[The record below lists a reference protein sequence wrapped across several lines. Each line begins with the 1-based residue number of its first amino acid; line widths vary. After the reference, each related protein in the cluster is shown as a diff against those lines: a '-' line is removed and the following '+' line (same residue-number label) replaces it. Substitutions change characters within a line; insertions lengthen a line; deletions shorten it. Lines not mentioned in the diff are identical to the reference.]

1 MFNNARNWRLLA
13 GGVAAGVAGVV
24 GFAGT
29 TAAADPVAPQPVVPT
44 PVTVTQTVT
53 VAPSATAA
61 AAPAAPAAPAATPAA
76 APEVPTTVVARPAPA
91 AAPVTPAAAPLP
103 PLVPA
108 TSGTLTDF
116 FKDKGVALEAQNPR
130 EFQALNITL
139 PMPTGW
145 SQVPDPNVPDA
156 FAVIADRRGGDGLYT
171 SNAQVVVYRLV
182 GEFDPREAITHGFI
196 DSTQL
201 TNWQTTDGTLTEFG
215 GFPSSVIEGAYRQND
230 MILNTSRRHVIATTG
245 PDRYLVT
252 LSVTTAA
259 NQAVAAAN
267 ATDAIVNGFRVA
279 DPAAVTAPKP
289 AAPAAPAAT
298 PPVPAPVPVPATPIP
313 AS

>member
-1 MFNNARNWRLLA
+1 MLNNARSWRVVA
-13 GGVAAGVAGVV
+13 GGVAAGIAGVV

-29 TAAADPVAPQPVVPT
+29 IASADPALPAPPAPA

-53 VAPSATAA
+53 AAPTAVAAMVT
-61 AAPAAPAAPAATPAA
+61 PAAPAAPGPAA
-76 APEVPTTVVARPAPA
+76 PGPEVPTTVVAQPALTTPAPAPAPAPA
-91 AAPVTPAAAPLP
+91 APA
-103 PLVPA
+103 LVPA
-108 TSGTLTDF
+108 SSGTLTDF
-116 FKDKGVALEAQNPR
+116 FHEKGVALEPQNPR
-130 EFQALNITL
+130 DFRALNITL

-156 FAVIADRRGGDGLYT
+156 FAVLADRAGGDGLYT
-171 SNAQVVVYRLV
+171 SNAQLVVYKLV
-182 GEFDPREAITHGFI
+182 GDFDPREAITHGYI
-196 DSTQL
+196 DSQQL
-201 TNWQTTDGTLTEFG
+201 ANWQSTDASLAEFG
-215 GFPSSVIEGAYRQND
+215 GFPSSVIEGTYRQND
-230 MILNTSRRHVIATTG
+230 MILNTSRRHVIATAG

-279 DPAAVTAPKP
+279 DPAAVVATT
-289 AAPAAPAAT
+289 APAAPAAAPALPAA
-298 PPVPAPVPVPATPIP
+298 PPP

>member
-1 MFNNARNWRLLA
+1 MFDSNRRWRVLA

-24 GFAGT
+24 GFAGA
-29 TAAADPVAPQPVVPT
+29 TASADPAPVQPAVPA

-53 VAPSATAA
+53 VAPSAA
-61 AAPAAPAAPAATPAA
+61 AAPAPAATPAPGA
-76 APEVPTTVVARPAPA
+76 SPEIPTMVAQPAPA
-91 AAPVTPAAAPLP
+91 TVAPAPAPALP

-108 TSGTLTDF
+108 SSGTLNDF
-116 FKDKGVALEAQNPR
+116 FRDKGVTLEPQNPR
-130 EFQALNITL
+130 DFRALSITL

-156 FAVIADRRGGDGLYT
+156 FAVLADRSGGDGLYT
-171 SNAQVVVYRLV
+171 SNAQVVVYKLV
-182 GEFDPREAITHGFI
+182 GDFDPREAITHGYI
-196 DSTQL
+196 DSQQL
-201 TNWQTTDGTLTEFG
+201 TNWQTTDASLAEDG

-230 MILNTSRRHVIATTG
+230 MVLNTSRRHVIATVG

-259 NQAVAAAN
+259 NQAVAAAP

-279 DPAAVTAPKP
+279 APAAPVAPAAAPAPAAPAVP
-289 AAPAAPAAT
+289 AAPAAPVAPAA
-298 PPVPAPVPVPATPIP
+298 PAPIPVN
-313 AS
+313 